1 MKNIKYFLMFFTA
14 VAMFTACK
22 EQADWTPG
30 APDTNMGVYF
40 PELSVL
46 NVTAEDTSVQ
56 VKVSRNNA
64 TEAAEISVRSV
75 EVTEGFDPDTA
86 ESIFTIDRAVSFE
99 AGSNETV
106 LNIAFDGSLLEVGKK
121 YSLDI
126 QLDQAEAS
134 NYAISAYVFTIQIPE
149 PWSNW
154 GTGTYVDDYFRV
166 LMAAAGS
173 DIAAGYTAPIQFQ
186 KHDLDPNRIRV
197 VNPAGQ
203 RLFGEMWGGV
213 PGFFVYQN
221 ENDSYIEFDIT
232 DPNNVKLAENPTM
245 LNVGINFGADG
256 ILPACLY
263 IVESEAGDG
272 SYAAPIIYDNGKII
286 FPQGGVVMG
295 YLADGEI
302 NGWLANTEGLMMYA
316 TPGVVLADYSFYVE
330 YTGMNVA
337 ADNKTTS
344 ANLDFYYG
352 ADVASFKFTVLEGN
366 VTDVTDAVAA
376 IVAGSE
382 DIEIFEGTTDEEVFT
397 ASVKLA
403 NAGMY
408 TVVTVPY
415 DAAGAA
421 QAEDAYVY
429 SFYFPGLGASEIPE
443 VEVRVAVGSV
453 AEITGNPAHEAN
465 YPSST
470 SFCIYMEADGTQI
483 KQIAGFVDLA
493 SEIPAGI
500 TDEELLAKGEVY
512 PADFIADLVAQGYTL
527 AVYGNGI
534 TPETTYEIAVGFTTI
549 YGELKTYRT
558 QYTTPAAP
566 AEEGGEEEETP
577 AEPSKFQFRASAYSA
592 N

>member
-352 ADVASFKFTVLEGN
+352 VDVASFKFTVLEGN

-443 VEVRVAVGSV
+443 VEVQVAVGSV
-453 AEITGNPAHEAN
+453 VEITGNPAYEAN
-465 YPSST
+465 FPSST
-470 SFCIYMEADGTQI
+470 SMCIYMEADGTQI
-483 KQIAGFVDLA
+483 KDIVGFV
-493 SEIPAGI
+493 G
-500 TDEELLAKGEVY
+500 TEV
-512 PADFIADLVAQGYTL
+512 PADVPVEDMLAEGESYAEFIPDLVSDGYAL
-527 AVYGNGI
+527 AVYQNLK
-534 TPETTYEIAVGFTTI
+534 PETTYDIAIGFTTI

-558 QYTTPAAP
+558 QYTTSAAP
-566 AEEGGEEEETP
+566 VEETPEEGGEEETP
-577 AEPSKFQFRASAYSA
+577 AEPTKFQFRTFEYAA